1 VQNVPETAWRPGTRW
16 GSTLALPD
24 PLTTVK
30 GLVPAG
36 GRGKGEG
43 KGRKG
48 GEKGRKERGW
58 EGREKGREGRERKGG
73 ERGGDGKGSTI

>member
-1 VQNVPETAWRPGTRW
+1 VQNVPETAWRTGTRW

-43 KGRKG
+43 KGRRG
-48 GEKGRKERGW
+48 G
-58 EGREKGREGRERKGG
+58 EKGREGRERKGG
-73 ERGGDGKGSTI
+73 ERGGAGKGSTI